1 MYSSDAHLIPELYYL
16 AAKWGRQSL
25 AEVLEK
31 AIGDADLTVKEAEA
45 LAINILRE
53 NACLLYHLN
62 HKSGSDYR

>member
-1 MYSSDAHLIPELYYL
+1 
-16 AAKWGRQSL
+16 L